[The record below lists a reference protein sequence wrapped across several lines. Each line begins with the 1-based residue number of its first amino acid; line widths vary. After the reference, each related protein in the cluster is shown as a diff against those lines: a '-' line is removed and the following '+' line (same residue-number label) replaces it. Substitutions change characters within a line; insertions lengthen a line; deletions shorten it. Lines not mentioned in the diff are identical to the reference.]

1 MLLVLLLLLSNTG
14 YEEGEKKGAMLDF
27 VPDKRSPL
35 TGGHGG
41 VRVQPQTLC
50 TIEQKLWARHRGA
63 ENNGMGRQRDRL
75 AFKIE
80 GIQRGIDT

>member
-1 MLLVLLLLLSNTG
+1 MLV
-14 YEEGEKKGAMLDF
+14 F

-50 TIEQKLWARHRGA
+50 TTEQESWARHRGA
-63 ENNGMGRQRDRL
+63 ENNEMEGQRERGWNEKQRDSGG
-75 AFKIE
+75 E
-80 GIQRGIDT
+80 T

>member
-1 MLLVLLLLLSNTG
+1 MLV
-14 YEEGEKKGAMLDF
+14 F

-50 TIEQKLWARHRGA
+50 TTEQESWARHRGA
-63 ENNGMGRQRDRL
+63 ENNEMEGQREREDGMKNREIVVVRHDGN
-75 AFKIE
+75 K
-80 GIQRGIDT
+80 

>member
-1 MLLVLLLLLSNTG
+1 MLLVLLLLSSITG
-14 YEEGEKKGAMLDF
+14 YEEGEKKKGAMLVF

-50 TIEQKLWARHRGA
+50 TIEQK
-63 ENNGMGRQRDRL
+63 
-75 AFKIE
+75 
-80 GIQRGIDT
+80 